1 MILNQLNRRQNPL
14 SQAHQQMKSLIQILP
29 VIEEVAYHIIEY
41 VCSLVILNSVEIHEY
56 AMSFKIFISGS
67 SNSNVLTMFSSTS
80 HKEEH
85 MFKGIIRSLL
95 PIVGNSVSTLILS
108 ASRGLTR

>member
-1 MILNQLNRRQNPL
+1 
-14 SQAHQQMKSLIQILP
+14 MKNLIQILP
-29 VIEEVAYHIIEY
+29 VIEEVPYNVIEY
-41 VCSLVILNSVEIHEY
+41 VCSLVIISVEIHEY
-56 AMSFKIFISGS
+56 AISFRIFISGS